1 MQRLHSILASLLLLG
16 SMSALAQSNEQI
28 PKHQALIEN
37 TTNYQVVVDLLEGGQ
52 DIIYLKLGPGE
63 KRYHTLYKP
72 GARRKVMG
80 RWWMRL
86 RTHQHKEHRRLQG
99 KTHYLVYYDQR
110 TQKWKAAKKRGKR

>member
-1 MQRLHSILASLLLLG
+1 MQKSSYLLTVLLCLSSLLALG
-16 SMSALAQSNEQI
+16 QSNEQI

-99 KTHYLVYYDQR
+99 KTHYLIYYDKRSQ
-110 TQKWKAAKKRGKR
+110 QWKAVKKRRK